1 MSGDARPAGVL
12 FDAGG
17 TLVRINRNRLAAA
30 LATEGVTARDLDAAF
45 WRTLALLD
53 SEFAPGTPYDHW
65 FPRWLDRFAE
75 AAAIPAAVF
84 GRAWRIADQ
93 PALLWDEPVPGALA
107 CLARLRAAGLRTGV
121 VSNSD
126 GRIAAAL
133 RRAGLSGAVDCVVDS
148 GAVGVEKPDPAI
160 FSYALDSLALD
171 AAQVWYLGDTV
182 RYDAAG
188 AEAAGLTAWVIDH
201 GGHHTVPYPRR
212 MASLNA
218 FADAVLAAP

>member
-1 MSGDARPAGVL
+1 M
-12 FDAGG
+12 
-17 TLVRINRNRLAAA
+17 RINRDRLAAA

-45 WRTLALLD
+45 WHTLALLD
-53 SEFAPGTPYDHW
+53 SEFAPGTPYDRW

-75 AAAIPAAVF
+75 AAAIPAAAL
-84 GRAWRIADQ
+84 GRAWQAADG
-93 PALLWDEPVPGALA
+93 PALLWDQPAPGAHA
-107 CLARLRAAGLRTGV
+107 CLVRLRDAGLRTGV

-133 RRAGLSGAVDCVVDS
+133 RRAGLSDAVDCVVDS
-148 GAVGVEKPDPAI
+148 GVVGVEKPDPAI
-160 FSYALDSLALD
+160 FAHALASLGLE

-201 GGHHTVPYPRR
+201 GGHHTLPYPRR
-212 MASLNA
+212 VTSLDA
-218 FADAVLAAP
+218 FADAVLARS